1 MAAPMRYFFHVYDD
15 DVGLDDEG
23 SDLPGPD
30 AAHQAAVE
38 IARELAAW
46 AVKDGELNLAHRIH
60 VTDEQDALINV
71 VTFRDVVRVAG
82 LRGH

>member
-1 MAAPMRYFFHVYDD
+1 MRYFFHVYDD
-15 DVGLDDEG
+15 DVGLDEEG

-30 AAHQAAVE
+30 AAHQAAIE

-46 AVKDGELNLAHRIH
+46 AVKEGELNLAHRIH

-82 LRGH
+82 LRVH